1 MHRIND
7 IQYLGVYT
15 YTIHTYI
22 YNTIGVDPPIW
33 KYWRKFGDGENRKN
47 SKTNFSNIYLNA
59 VLR

>member
-7 IQYLGVYT
+7 IQYLESILRFG
-15 YTIHTYI
+15 
-22 YNTIGVDPPIW
+22 NIGENL
-33 KYWRKFGDGENRKN
+33 DGEKN

>member
-33 KYWRKFGDGENRKN
+33 KYWRKFRWRETEEFKN
-47 SKTNFSNIYLNA
+47 KFF
-59 VLR
+59 